1 MSNKSR
7 QRHREKRE
15 SENELGV
22 AKRMRDGALGS
33 PQQYGNTR
41 LFNVRITGTGVSYRQ
56 GAQEFVYRTPE
67 DFLTDEF
74 VERSYGLPVVFE
86 HPKGGALDTDEFRDR
101 VVGTILLPYI
111 RGDEVWGVAKI
122 YDDDAADLMETDYRS
137 TSPAVV
143 FLPGESETIS
153 IDGKP
158 VMIEGVP
165 SFLDHLAICKQGVWD
180 KGGEPNGIEVNE
192 ESDMADEM
200 QAPAWADALTKR
212 FDEMCARMDALEE
225 GAKPREDGDFDK
237 LEHKIEHEGY
247 SKEAA
252 GKIAGAIGQKKYG
265 AKEMSEKSV
274 EGKKEKEKEESR
286 KDESEK
292 KKEDEKDEHEAR
304 EGEAREKREDLD
316 DKNKLEREGER
327 ESDRIRKEEDST
339 KRADAMSAE
348 HIAKLQNEIKAM
360 SETIS
365 RLTKLPSSDEREAI
379 AQAFARADALGQVL
393 GEDMTAALPGE
404 SATDYRKRLASKFR
418 KFSPALKDVK
428 LDSLDDASFEIIEAR
443 IYDDATAA
451 AKSPETTSSGR
462 LYPIVSDEMGHKVT
476 RYAGDMRAWMQQFE
490 APPTTATIDRAR
502 FSGKEHA

>member
-1 MSNKSR
+1 MSVSSR
-7 QRHREKRE
+7 QKHREKRE
-15 SENELGV
+15 AENELGI

-33 PQQYGNTR
+33 PQRYGNTR

-86 HPKGGALDTDEFRDR
+86 HPKNGALDTEEFRDR

-180 KGGEPNGIEVNE
+180 KGGEPSGIEVNE
-192 ESDMADEM
+192 ESNMADEM
-200 QAPAWADALTKR
+200 QAPAWADALIKR
-212 FDEMCARMDALEE
+212 LDELCSRMDALEE

-237 LEHKIEHEGY
+237 LEKKVEGEGY

-252 GKIAGAIGQKKYG
+252 NKIAGAIGQKKYG

-274 EGKKEKEKEESR
+274 EGKKEKEEARKDDDREERDKRHEREGMEREERDKREDR
-286 KDESEK
+286 KDE
-292 KKEDEKDEHEAR
+292 
-304 EGEAREKREDLD
+304 
-316 DKNKLEREGER
+316 NKLEREGER

-428 LDSLDDASFEIIEAR
+428 LDSLDEVSFGIIEAR